1 MEKLASILVEDWR
14 QCWRWLSVQFSL
26 AMVAWASLPAETQ
39 AAMLA
44 LVGLDQGKLVGLMG
58 VAIILGRL
66 IDQQRKQPARADGQ

>member
-1 MEKLASILVEDWR
+1 MKQIIVQDWR
-14 QCWRWLSVQFSL
+14 DAWKWLSVQFSL

-66 IDQQRKQPARADGQ
+66 IDQQRKQPAPAPADGQ